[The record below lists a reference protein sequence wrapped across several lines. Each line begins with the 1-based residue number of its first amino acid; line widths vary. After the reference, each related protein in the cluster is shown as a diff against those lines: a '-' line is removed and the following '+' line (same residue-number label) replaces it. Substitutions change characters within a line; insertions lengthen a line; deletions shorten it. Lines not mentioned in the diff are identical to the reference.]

1 MLTVSHVQIL
11 LETEI
16 CLAGHLT
23 TMNTIIVWLVMIKG
37 KVDIGLET
45 FRYCNEKILS
55 ILLL

>member
-1 MLTVSHVQIL
+1 MLTVSHVHIL

-16 CLAGHLT
+16 YLAGHLT
-23 TMNTIIVWLVMIKG
+23 TMDTIIVWLVMIKG

-45 FRYCNEKILS
+45 FRYYNEKILS